1 MFKPQALIPTGE
13 RDVKFDMKVAESGEA
28 IADPEGK
35 GHRLQHG
42 KRGERHESEATEKG
56 VAG

>member
-1 MFKPQALIPTGE
+1 MFKPQAPIPTYE
-13 RDVKFDMKVAESGEA
+13 RDAKFGMGVAESGEA

-42 KRGERHESEATEKG
+42 KRGERHESEATNKG